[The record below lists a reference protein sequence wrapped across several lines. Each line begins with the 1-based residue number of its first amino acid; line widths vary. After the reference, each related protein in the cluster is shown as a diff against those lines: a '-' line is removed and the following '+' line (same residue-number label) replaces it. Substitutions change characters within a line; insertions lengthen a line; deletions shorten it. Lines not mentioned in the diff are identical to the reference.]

1 MASVEQEATE
11 LAKSSRVDWDCFVNS
26 TVLITGVTGLI
37 GSCCVRALLERNK
50 IGNSNIK
57 VYGLVRSIEKAKK
70 LLGKYASNSNLVLIS
85 GDIATVSF
93 EDEAKIDYIIHAA
106 CPTASNFFVNN
117 PVETIDTIVCGTKN
131 MLEIAKKYKAS
142 LVYVSSM
149 EVYGQGNSEQGS
161 DFLLDESSV
170 GYVDPLLVRNCY
182 PEGKRLAENYCVAY
196 ASEFNLN
203 TYIVRL
209 AQTFGS
215 GITKSDKRIFASFAR
230 AAQNGENII
239 LKTTG
244 QSTRM
249 YVHTFDAVAAIFTVL
264 VQGKPGCA
272 YNVANKETYCSI
284 ADMAE
289 MVVKE
294 FSRGD
299 MEIIIDVDPDA
310 PYPPEH
316 HLPLDTSSLLSLGW
330 SPKYNLKDMYSDL
343 IECLA

>member
-1 MASVEQEATE
+1 MASVEQEAVE
-11 LAKSSRVDWDCFVNS
+11 LAKSTRVDWSCFTNS

-37 GSCCVRALLERNK
+37 GSCCARALIERNE
-50 IGNSNIK
+50 NENANIK
-57 VYGLVRSIEKAKK
+57 VYGLVRSVEKAKS
-70 LLGKYASNSNLVLIS
+70 LLGKYAGNSNFVLVS
-85 GDIATVSF
+85 GDITAITF
-93 EDEAKIDYIIHAA
+93 EDGVKFDYIIHAA
-106 CPTASNFFVNN
+106 CPTASNFFVDN
-117 PVETIDTIVCGTKN
+117 PVETIDAIVCGTKN
-131 MLEIAKKYKAS
+131 MLEIAKRNEAS

-161 DFLLDESSV
+161 DLLLDESSV

-182 PEGKRLAENYCVAY
+182 PEGKRLAENYCIAY
-196 ASEFNLN
+196 AAEFNLN

-215 GITKSDKRIFASFAR
+215 GITKNDKRIFASFAR

-284 ADMAE
+284 VDMAK

-299 MEIIIDVDPDA
+299 TEIIIDLDPDA

-343 IECLA
+343 IECLV